1 MPITGSLN
9 TAMFTKGKGL
19 LYLETG
25 VPAADTRLTTTA
37 GVPSTGHML
46 GYTEEGNTVT
56 VGYEQEEV
64 NADEATAAI
73 ETIISTENLTIAGSA
88 MQLED
93 VVLLQKLL
101 GTGTYSD
108 KTTYDLIKF
117 GGLTS
122 LTDAGTIGGVLLV
135 WVRKNVADDYVQFH
149 LYDAINQAENGWQ
162 VTKTKYGAMPYSFK
176 GRPVTSRAA
185 GDQIGSWS
193 IDKT

>member
-1 MPITGSLN
+1 MAITGSLN
-9 TAMFTKGKGL
+9 TGKFTKGRGL

-25 VPAADTRLTTTA
+25 VPSADTRLAITA
-37 GVPSTGHML
+37 GVPTNGHVA
-46 GYTEEGNTVT
+46 GYTEEGNTIT
-56 VGYEQEEV
+56 IGYEQEEV

-73 ETIISTENLTIAGSA
+73 ETNITKETLSIAGAA

-135 WVRKNVADDYVQFH
+135 WVARSASDDYVSFI
-149 LYDAINQAENGWQ
+149 LYDARNQAENSFP
-162 VTKTKYGAMPYSFK
+162 VTKAKYGAMPYNFI
-176 GRPVTSRAA
+176 GVPVTSRAV

-193 IDKT
+193 MDK